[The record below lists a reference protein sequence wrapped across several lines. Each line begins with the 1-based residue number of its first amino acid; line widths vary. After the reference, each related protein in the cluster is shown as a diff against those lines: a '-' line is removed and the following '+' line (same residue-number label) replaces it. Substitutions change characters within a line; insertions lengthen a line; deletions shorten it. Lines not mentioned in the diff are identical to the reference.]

1 MSVFL
6 RRGSVVECRLMRSAP
21 YHPSLAAVSYRHTLV
36 QDIFTW
42 QGESLNGC
50 FSTACVFRPLVSG
63 SVFSDQAVDDFTS
76 EMVSRPLL
84 AQIRRAVTRA

>member
-1 MSVFL
+1 MSFDAL
-6 RRGSVVECRLMRSAP
+6 RALLSEPDFNSHGHA
-21 YHPSLAAVSYRHTLV
+21 LV

-50 FSTACVFRPLVSG
+50 YSTACVFRPFVSG
-63 SVFSDQAVDDFTS
+63 SIFFGLAVDDFTS